1 MQPLEGAELPHELP
15 HDLAHT
21 RFRPAH
27 WLATAAAL
35 AAVVAG
41 SALLQPDGAN
51 AAHAQDGKQLRGPDP
66 ATALYPGV
74 RCGEHRPQVL
84 AKGSADL
91 DHDGRPETAA
101 VVRCPAGIG
110 TPPSG
115 AYILGEPATKDA
127 PPRIL
132 ATLVDPKDGMTVSD
146 FSVRDGEISA
156 TILGYSSK
164 DVPRCCP
171 DQQAKLKWDWNN
183 GKFDR
188 HVLPA
193 PGDTASV

>member
-1 MQPLEGAELPHELP
+1 MEGAELP
-15 HDLAHT
+15 HT

-27 WLATAAAL
+27 WIATAAAL

-41 SALLQPDGAN
+41 SALIQPDDAGATQ
-51 AAHAQDGKQLRGPDP
+51 AADGKQLRGPDP
-66 ATALYPGV
+66 STAFYPGL
-74 RCGEHRPQVL
+74 RCGGEHRPQVQ
-84 AKGSADL
+84 AQGSADL

-115 AYILGEPATKDA
+115 AYILGEPAAKDA
-127 PPRIL
+127 PPRVL
-132 ATLVDPKDGMTVSD
+132 ATLVDPKDGMTVSH

-171 DQQAKLKWDWNN
+171 DQQAKVKWDWNN
-183 GKFDR
+183 GKFVR